1 MVAANSKK
9 LGECRM
15 SFNFDEIHGR
25 QFIDPV
31 NSKYLGLI
39 WPERMLSLQKKKITI
54 ELSLSMLVWK
64 VIWKKYGHF
73 LRIH

>member
-39 WPERMLSLQKKKITI
+39 WPERMLSLQKKK
-54 ELSLSMLVWK
+54 LPLNCRLVCW
-64 VIWKKYGHF
+64 YGK
-73 LRIH
+73 